1 MNELRMYVEHL
12 FEGKVLTS
20 ENIELKEEIY
30 GNLMARYQD
39 YLADGMSE
47 DEALK
52 KTKESVPSIDDVL
65 SPDGELSEDGGSD
78 TRRLDADDAASSA
91 PTQVMDSPSGDS
103 SSDEKAR
110 VAGAP
115 VPPMEADVQQAGTSK
130 APRKK
135 WLVVVGIAAAAV
147 LVLGGLWVAMNMFVE
162 PAVDRVEDTVANVQD
177 ITQGNAGGNAGNNA
191 GNSGQTPTFT
201 DPEDQREYEATTA
214 LMQEIED
221 STADLLQI
229 YAGRATSSEVAD
241 LASELPLGAHRREA
255 GLDDTATG
263 VSYIDYTEVSEDID
277 GDAIDLALAYNATA
291 IFSVYPDISMV
302 RVTLQEANDSQWDA
316 DTYVFERTSLESS
329 FTSVSDGLVTQLNS
343 SLFESTD
350 AWSQVKGYLDRAEFA
365 ERVVDRA
372 ETN

>member
-135 WLVVVGIAAAAV
+135 WPVVVGIAAAAV

-191 GNSGQTPTFT
+191 GNPGQTPTFT

-241 LASELPLGAHRREA
+241 LAAELPLGAHRREA
-255 GLDDTATG
+255 G
-263 VSYIDYTEVSEDID
+263 
-277 GDAIDLALAYNATA
+277 
-291 IFSVYPDISMV
+291 
-302 RVTLQEANDSQWDA
+302 
-316 DTYVFERTSLESS
+316 
-329 FTSVSDGLVTQLNS
+329 
-343 SLFESTD
+343 
-350 AWSQVKGYLDRAEFA
+350 
-365 ERVVDRA
+365 
-372 ETN
+372 

>member
-263 VSYIDYTEVSEDID
+263 VAYIDYTKVSEDID

>member
-91 PTQVMDSPSGDS
+91 PTQVMDSSSGDS

-130 APRKK
+130 ASRKK
-135 WLVVVGIAAAAV
+135 WPVVVGIAAAAV
-147 LVLGGLWVAMNMFVE
+147 LVLGGLWVATNMFVE

-177 ITQGNAGGNAGNNA
+177 ITQGNSGGNAGNNA

-241 LASELPLGAHRREA
+241 LAAELPLGAHRREA

-263 VSYIDYTEVSEDID
+263 VAYIDYTEVSEDID

-302 RVTLQEANDSQWDA
+302 CVTLQEANDSQWDA

-365 ERVVDRA
+365 EHVVDRA

>member
-65 SPDGELSEDGGSD
+65 SSDGELSEDGGSD

-135 WLVVVGIAAAAV
+135 WPVVVGIAAAAV

-241 LASELPLGAHRREA
+241 LAAELPLGAHRHEA

-263 VSYIDYTEVSEDID
+263 VAYIDYTEVSEDID

-329 FTSVSDGLVTQLNS
+329 FTSVSDGLVTQLNG

-350 AWSQVKGYLDRAEFA
+350 AWSQVKGYLDRVEFA

>member
-135 WLVVVGIAAAAV
+135 WPVVVGIAAAAV

>member
-135 WLVVVGIAAAAV
+135 WPVVVGIAAAAV

-177 ITQGNAGGNAGNNA
+177 ITQGDAGGNAGNNA
-191 GNSGQTPTFT
+191 GNPGQTPTFT

-241 LASELPLGAHRREA
+241 LAAELPLGAHRREA

-263 VSYIDYTEVSEDID
+263 VAYIDYTEVSEDID

-329 FTSVSDGLVTQLNS
+329 FTSVSDGLVTQLNG

-350 AWSQVKGYLDRAEFA
+350 AWSQVKGYLDRVEFA